1 MKYKKELSGTLGS
14 TGHLQATKTHK
25 SQVRNWLLIILI
37 WIVTVGIQAITSFL
51 VTGLFGMILG
61 VALSA
66 IPFFFGFWAVKT
78 VIEKE
83 TRYS

>member
-1 MKYKKELSGTLGS
+1 VKYEKELFGTLGLK
-14 TGHLQATKTHK
+14 GHLQKTKTRK

-51 VTGLFGMILG
+51 VTGLLGMVLG
-61 VALSA
+61 IALSA
-66 IPFFFGFWAVKT
+66 IPFFLGFRAVKT

-83 TRYS
+83 TWYS